1 MLDISRKEEN
11 SNLKRYLHPNLHC
24 STIHSSQDME
34 ATQVSTDKG
43 MDKEDVV
50 YLYSGILLIHKG
62 DRWVSIRS
70 MGLTDTYHYI

>member
-50 YLYSGILLIHKG
+50 YLYSGILLSHKR